1 MKKYLNLLNISFCAV
16 LLLSTHKLRAD
27 DDPKVEKRK
36 TFSKSYSISGSD
48 KISVNN
54 QFGEV
59 TINAWDK
66 NEVKVDVTII
76 AKSATD
82 NRAQE
87 ILDRISIEDSK
98 NSKGV
103 SFKTNMKNDHISWDK
118 KKTFKDDKMEIN
130 YQVYMPASNALVLSN
145 QFGTTIVP
153 DMKGMVDIS
162 SKFGSLT
169 SGKLSNVK
177 NINVEFGTALIESI
191 SNGTLVVKFSRAII
205 NKLDGSVDAVFE
217 HSSGIKLGVE
227 NSTKEL
233 RVTSAFSTLYV
244 DINKNLGATFDIN
257 TSFGELSNKSVFDI
271 KEGAK
276 SESKKPNFNH
286 SYSGK
291 SGNGSTAMKISCSFS
306 QITLGHDLNMELKE
320 EKKHTVI

>member
-1 MKKYLNLLNISFCAV
+1 MKKYLNLLNVCFCAT
-16 LLLSTHKLRAD
+16 LLLSTGNLKAE
-27 DDPKVEKRK
+27 DDPMVEKRK
-36 TFSKSYSISGSD
+36 VYSKSYSISGTD
-48 KISVNN
+48 KISINN
-54 QFGEV
+54 QFGQV
-59 TINAWDK
+59 TINAWNN
-66 NEVKVDVTII
+66 NEVKVDVTVI

-82 NRAQE
+82 DRSQE
-87 ILDRISIEDSK
+87 ILDRISIEESK
-98 NSKGV
+98 NQEGV
-103 SFKTNMKNDHISWDK
+103 SFKTSMKNDHTKWNDK
-118 KKTFKDDKMEIN
+118 KTYKDDKMEIN
-130 YQVYMPASNALVLSN
+130 YQVYMPVSNPLTLSN
-145 QFGTTIVP
+145 QFGPTIVP
-153 DMKGMVDIS
+153 DMKGLVDIT
-162 SKFGSLT
+162 SKFGNLT
-169 SGKLSNVK
+169 TGKLSNVK
-177 NINVEFGTALIESI
+177 KIDIEFGTANIESI
-191 SNGTLVVKFSRAII
+191 SNGSLLVKFSRAIV

-257 TSFGELSNKSVFDI
+257 TSFGELSNKTDFDI
-271 KEGAK
+271 KEGVK